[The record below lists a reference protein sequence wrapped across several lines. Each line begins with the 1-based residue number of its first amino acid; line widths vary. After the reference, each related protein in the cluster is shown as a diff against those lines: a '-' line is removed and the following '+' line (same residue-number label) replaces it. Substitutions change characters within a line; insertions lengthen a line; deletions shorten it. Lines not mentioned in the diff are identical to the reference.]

1 MFEDI
6 DRMIHPELVIDREVY
21 NLDAIKSRSG
31 INFISD
37 NSNISNRD
45 EFRYGLPATFSV
57 FKTIAMHGLHAK
69 LGNFSHKPLCS
80 YFSQIKYLIHFLYL
94 NHL

>member
-21 NLDAIKSRSG
+21 NLDAIKARSG

-37 NSNISNRD
+37 NSSISNRD
-45 EFRYGLPATFSV
+45 EFR
-57 FKTIAMHGLHAK
+57 
-69 LGNFSHKPLCS
+69 
-80 YFSQIKYLIHFLYL
+80 
-94 NHL
+94 